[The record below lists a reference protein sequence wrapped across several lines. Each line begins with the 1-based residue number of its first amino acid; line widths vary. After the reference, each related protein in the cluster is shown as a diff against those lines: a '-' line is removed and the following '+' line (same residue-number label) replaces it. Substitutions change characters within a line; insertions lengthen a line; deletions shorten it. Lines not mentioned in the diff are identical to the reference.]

1 MTRVLSVVV
10 VCAFVVCVAGGSA
23 LAYGGSD
30 YLQACNLYL
39 LGREGALYAQ
49 APKTLKIGICM
60 GYTEGVFATA
70 LQLDE
75 RHTCAHEEVESEQL
89 VRIAMKYLENHPEQL
104 HYGASSTIL
113 IAFRDAFPCGDL
125 GQ

>member
-1 MTRVLSVVV
+1 MTRVLGAVVV
-10 VCAFVVCVAGGSA
+10 WMFVVCGAVGSA

-39 LGREGALYAQ
+39 LGREGVLYAQ
-49 APKTLKIGICM
+49 APMTLKIGMCM
-60 GYTEGVFATA
+60 GYTEGVFGTA
-70 LQLDE
+70 LQLDK
-75 RHTCAHEEVESEQL
+75 RSICAPEEVESERL

-113 IAFRDAFPCGDL
+113 IAFREAFPCPVSR
-125 GQ
+125 